1 MTGMKAVS
9 LRARAKV
16 NLFLE
21 VTGKRPD
28 GYHDLLT
35 LFAGISLSDGLTLRS
50 SAKPGIGLTVVNES
64 NFTPLPREKN
74 LAWRAA
80 DAFCRTFGV
89 DPALEIRL
97 VKRIPSGAG
106 LGGGS
111 SDAAAVLEGLSRLYR
126 RRSPADRR
134 KLMRLAADLGSDVPF
149 FFSGSVF
156 CEGRGRGEKL
166 RPLALR
172 PGRTFLTVYFPGFP
186 VPTPGVYA
194 ALRRPSPSVVA
205 GSRRAYRRL
214 LAALRSGSGPSAW
227 APLLMNRLEDPVL
240 PARPAIAAARA
251 RLAEAG
257 AAGVLLSG
265 SGSSVFAVAAS
276 RREASRLARAL
287 KPCKGMVFLAEFA

>member
-1 MTGMKAVS
+1 MKAVS

-21 VTGKRPD
+21 VTGKRTD

-35 LFAGISLSDGLTLRS
+35 LFAGISLSDGLTLRP

-80 DAFCRTFGV
+80 DAFCRAFGV
-89 DPALEIRL
+89 EPALEIRL

-126 RRSPADRR
+126 RGSAADRR
-134 KLMRLAADLGSDVPF
+134 RLMRIAAELGSDVPF
-149 FFSGSVF
+149 FLSGAVF
-156 CEGRGRGEKL
+156 CEGRGRGERLKTL
-166 RPLALR
+166 SLK
-172 PGRTFLTVYFPGFP
+172 PGRHALAVYFPGFP

-194 ALRRPSPSVVA
+194 ALKRPAPSVVA
-205 GSRRAYRRL
+205 GSRRRYRRL
-214 LAALRSGSGPSAW
+214 LAAMRSGSGPSAW

-240 PARPAIAAARA
+240 PSRPAIAAARA

-257 AAGVLLSG
+257 AAGVLMSG

-287 KPCKGMVFLAEFA
+287 KPCKGRVFLSEFA

>member
-1 MTGMKAVS
+1 MKTVS

-35 LFAGISLSDGLTLRS
+35 LFAGISLADSVTLRLS
-50 SAKPGIGLTVVNES
+50 GRPGVRLAVDNRANLAPI
-64 NFTPLPREKN
+64 PREKN

-80 DAFCRTFGV
+80 DAFYRAFRLE
-89 DPALEIRL
+89 PALDIRL
-97 VKRIPSGAG
+97 VKRIPAGAG

-111 SDAAAVLEGLSRLYR
+111 SDAASVLEGLSRLHR

-134 KLMRLAADLGSDVPF
+134 RLGRIAAELGSDVPF
-149 FFSGSVF
+149 FLSGAVL

-166 RPLALR
+166 KPLALR
-172 PGRTFLTVYFPGFP
+172 PGRTFLVVYFPGFP

-194 ALRRPSPSVVA
+194 ALERPAPSVVA
-205 GSRRAYRRL
+205 GSRRRYRRL
-214 LAALRSGSGPSAW
+214 LAAMRAGSGPAAW
-227 APLLMNRLEDPVL
+227 APLMMNRLEDPVL
-240 PARPAIAAARA
+240 PSRPVIAAARA

-257 AAGVLLSG
+257 AAGARMSG
-265 SGSSVFAVAAS
+265 SGSAVFAVAGS
-276 RREASRLARAL
+276 RREAARLARAL
-287 KPCKGMVFLAEFA
+287 KPCKGRVFLAELA